1 MENTNDNQL
10 GLKMDQSD
18 KRVYAVGAIFI
29 DAGSVMSAAEKIR
42 DLGYVHWDVHTPFPV
57 HGMDKAMGLGK
68 SWLSAI
74 VFCGGLV
81 GFITAVC
88 LTTIPSFGIYPMI
101 VHGKPYDW
109 RTAVSFF
116 PIMFELTVLLS
127 AFAAVGGML
136 AMNRLPRW
144 NHPVF
149 EWENFTKVSD
159 DSFAIVIESR
169 DPKFSVSKVSE
180 LLQTVGGTEISV
192 IREEA

>member
-1 MENTNDNQL
+1 
-10 GLKMDQSD
+10 MDQSD
-18 KRVYAVGAIFI
+18 KKVYAVGAIFN
-29 DAGSVMSAAEKIR
+29 DAGSVMAAAEKIR

-68 SWLSAI
+68 SWLSAV
-74 VFCGGLV
+74 VFCGGLL
-81 GFITAVC
+81 GFATAIC

-109 RTAVSFF
+109 RTIVSFF

-149 EWENFTKVSD
+149 EWANFTKVSD

-169 DPKFSVSKVSE
+169 DPKFSIAKVSE
-180 LLQTVGGTEISV
+180 LLETVGGTEISV